1 MRRYDT
7 AVEVET
13 SADDVPV
20 RFSWHGRRYDV
31 VEILERWRA
40 RSAWWRDALDPGRGL
55 CALQLENLEEHVW
68 RVSALRAANGSVGVY
83 DLARGRGWRLLQV
96 AD

>member
-13 SADDVPV
+13 TSDDVPV
-20 RFSWHGRRYDV
+20 CFSWHGRRYDV
-31 VEILERWRA
+31 VEVLERWRA
-40 RSAWWRDALDPGRGL
+40 RSTWWRDALDPELGL
-55 CALQLENLEEHVW
+55 TALQPENLEEHVW
-68 RVSALRAANGSVGVY
+68 RVSALRAPSGSVGVY
-83 DLARGRGWRLLQV
+83 DLARGRGWRLLRV

>member
-13 SADDVPV
+13 TCDDVPV

-31 VEILERWRA
+31 VEVLERWKA
-40 RSAWWRDALDPGRGL
+40 RTDWWRDALDPELGL
-55 CALQLENLEEHVW
+55 TALQPENLEEHVW
-68 RVSALRAANGSVGVY
+68 RVSALRATSGSVGVY
-83 DLARGRGWRLLQV
+83 DLARGRGWRLLRV
-96 AD
+96 TD